1 MKISNSE
8 LKETEFKYYK
18 CYYFDDVI
26 DINDLDLDIVLLYEK
41 IIQNF

>member
-1 MKISNSE
+1 MSNNE

-26 DINDLDLDIVLLYEK
+26 NINDLDLDIVLLDEK
-41 IIQNF
+41 IIRSF